1 MLSSIDTGTKK
12 DVEII
17 DEIFLYLID
26 FSKKHILE
34 ESINNEISYEQFKVL
49 FQLYGKEKVNMNEI
63 GENICI
69 SNSACTI
76 LIDKLIKLELVERKR
91 SDKDRR
97 LVEVYITP
105 KGKESLSNIIKKRYE
120 LVEDFLSS
128 MTEQEQKII
137 SQSILILSKNIQ
149 YFKDKR

>member
-17 DEIFLYLID
+17 DEIFLHLID

-105 KGKESLSNIIKKRYE
+105 KGKESLSNIIKKRHE

>member
-17 DEIFLYLID
+17 DEIFLHLID

-105 KGKESLSNIIKKRYE
+105 KGKESLSNIIKKRHE
-120 LVEDFLSS
+120 LVEGFLSS
-128 MTEQEQKII
+128 MTEHEQKII